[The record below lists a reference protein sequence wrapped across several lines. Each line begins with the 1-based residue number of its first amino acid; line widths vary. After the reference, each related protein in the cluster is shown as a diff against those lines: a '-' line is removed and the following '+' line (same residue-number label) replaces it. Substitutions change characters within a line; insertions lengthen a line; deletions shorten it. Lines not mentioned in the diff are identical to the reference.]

1 VNTAIVWRCPACMTP
16 NTDDMPLPSRLL
28 CEGCREDFYLDD
40 AVPQYAGDCGHQGED
55 DCYGQCDF
63 YKESE

>member
-1 VNTAIVWRCPACMTP
+1 MTP